1 MDIWALYTVSL
12 LLITLLPTLG
22 CVFLFE
28 STQLLL
34 YPRGKYLALQFWNHS
49 VALFLTSLF
58 IFFMIV
64 MERKAETEAEGET

>member
-28 STQLLL
+28 STKLLL
-34 YPRGKYLALQFWNHS
+34 YPRGKYLAVQFWNRR
-49 VALFLTSLF
+49 VALFLTSFLK
-58 IFFMIV
+58 FFL
-64 MERKAETEAEGET
+64 